1 MNFKNRFAR
10 GFDLMPALFTVLI
23 AFVAVGAFEFFGSWP
38 AAQHGLLIFE
48 KACPIYSSPHSRA

>member
-1 MNFKNRFAR
+1 
-10 GFDLMPALFTVLI
+10 MPALFTILI